1 MVALN
6 FGIIIQARTSSTRYP
21 EKVLKKIDK
30 KNTVL
35 DFQIKRVLNE
45 FKNKYIFIATTTE
58 KKDKKI
64 CLIAK
69 KNNVNFFRGSEK
81 NVLKRYIDAAEKFDI
96 KNIVR
101 ITADCPF
108 ADPKI
113 IDKFI
118 TKYFIG
124 KFNYVSNVNPPS
136 FPNGFDVEIVSL
148 KLLKKSFKIFKDNMN
163 KEHVT
168 YAIREKKINKFMK
181 VKSFNFKNSKNLNHI
196 RLTLDN
202 KKDLKK
208 IKRLARHINIA
219 DGWKSIYLKN
229 KIINNEK

>member
-1 MVALN
+1 MN
-6 FGIIIQARTSSTRYP
+6 KNIGIIIQARTGSKRLP
-21 EKVLKKIDK
+21 KKILKKILPEKNFLDYLISRIKRSK
-30 KNTVL
+30 KNRK
-35 DFQIKRVLNE
+35 I
-45 FKNKYIFIATTTE
+45 IIATSN
-58 KKDKKI
+58 KKSDNEITNIKSKKI
-64 CLIAK
+64 H
-69 KNNVNFFRGSEK
+69 FFRGSEK
-81 NVLKRYIDAAEKFDI
+81 NVLKRYIDAAEKFNI

-108 ADPKI
+108 VDPKI

-118 TKYFIG
+118 NKYFIG

-148 KLLKKSFKIFKDNMN
+148 KLLKKSFEIFKDNMN

-168 YAIREKKINKFMK
+168 HAIRKNKLKKYFKI
-181 VKSFNFKNSKNLNHI
+181 KSFNFKNSKNLNHI

-208 IKRLARHINIA
+208 IRKLAKHINIA
-219 DGWKSIYLKN
+219 DSWKSIYLKN
-229 KIINNEK
+229 IIINNEK

>member
-1 MVALN
+1 MSKN
-6 FGIIIQARTSSTRYP
+6 IGIIIQARTGSKRLP
-21 EKVLKKIDK
+21 KKILKKILPDKNFLDYLISRIKRSK
-30 KNTVL
+30 KNQKIIVATS
-35 DFQIKRVLNE
+35 
-45 FKNKYIFIATTTE
+45 NKKADDEITNIQS
-58 KKDKKI
+58 KKI
-64 CLIAK
+64 
-69 KNNVNFFRGSEK
+69 NFFRGSEK